1 MKLKENAINRI
12 NSTTENLLLS
22 EEKKRKEKDA
32 IMDKYKT
39 EIRNTQDEMYV
50 EFENNRDK
58 ALERAKQLEQQM
70 LQQQNTSKQKVNDLM
85 LNG

>member
-58 ALERAKQLEQQM
+58 ALERARQLEAEM
-70 LQQQNTSKQKVNDLM
+70 RQKETDAINKAKLSVAS
-85 LNG
+85 